1 MKELKFL
8 KFAVE
13 KHPTTG
19 IQLEYLIKNDAIAVL
34 VVNEKGDKT
43 LLVNQYRPGV
53 AKNIFEIPAGI
64 IEDGESAISTLYRE
78 LEEETGYAK
87 EDVELLYASE
97 KPFVVSPGY
106 TQERLYIYIVRVK
119 DDNIVPKNL
128 NLDIGEDLYNQWF
141 EIEEAAKISEDM
153 KTSFA
158 LEIYRRFF

>member
-78 LEEETGYAK
+78 LEEETGYTK

-141 EIEEAAKISEDM
+141 KIEEAAKISEDM

>member
-1 MKELKFL
+1 MEKLNFL

-34 VVNEKGDKT
+34 VINEKGDKT

-53 AKNIFEIPAGI
+53 ARNIFEIPAGI

-78 LEEETGYAK
+78 LEEETGYTK
-87 EDVELLYASE
+87 DDVELLYASE
-97 KPFVVSPGY
+97 RPFVVSPGY
-106 TQERLYIYIVRVK
+106 TQEKLYIYIVKVK
-119 DDNIVPKNL
+119 DDNIIPKNL

-141 EIEEAAKISEDM
+141 ELDEAVKISEDM

-158 LEIYRRFF
+158 LSIYKGIM

>member
-78 LEEETGYAK
+78 LEEETGYTK

-97 KPFVVSPGY
+97 KPFIVSPGY

-141 EIEEAAKISEDM
+141 KIEEAAKISEDM